1 MNTKGITLVE
11 VLLYL
16 AIFSVLIVTI
26 ISFSTRI
33 SLSQVKTQSL
43 EEIQQ
48 ESRYVMERLTI
59 DSDNNI
65 DLDSTYE
72 LIDGV
77 IYRSSVALTSDQVN
91 ITDFSL
97 TYMTTAAIYPS
108 VKVDLTVQDASYG
121 QRKEYNNEI
130 TLSTVLTL
138 RQ

>member
-16 AIFSVLIVTI
+16 AIFSILIVAL

-59 DSDNNI
+59 DSHNNI

-72 LIDGV
+72 LVDGIV
-77 IYRSSVALTSDQVN
+77 YRDSIALTSDQVN
-91 ITDFSL
+91 ITDF
-97 TYMTTAAIYPS
+97 TITHMTDQAIYPS
-108 VKVDLTVQDASYG
+108 LKVDLTIQDASYG
-121 QRKEYNNEI
+121 QRKEYNNELS
-130 TLSTVLTL
+130 LSTVLTL